1 MPRQTTKAKQEVIK
15 LHQEN
20 ITLSQISK
28 KLNIPK
34 TTSFSN
40 IRRFEARGHHNIF
53 KKTQVDLKN
62 YTTEMKDGSS
72 GCLSMIRRK
81 IRRNF

>member
-15 LHQEN
+15 LHKEN
-20 ITLSQISK
+20 LTSSQNAK

-34 TTSFSN
+34 TTYFN
-40 IRRFEARGHHNIF
+40 IIIRFEARGHHNN
-53 KKTQVDLKN
+53 KKSPDRPKKLDKGK
-62 YTTEMKDGSS
+62 KDGSS

-81 IRRNF
+81 IRPNF